1 MARLVVEPLV
11 REAEGERCVGEGSHV
26 ADPEGVPEATAGERH
41 VRRAAHLAMAMAR
54 GWGWGWGL
62 GLGLGLWRQVS
73 RTARARSTCGARH
86 TWSGSGSGLGRAAD
100 LREGCAR
107 HVRGGDAEGCA
118 AGVEALRR
126 HAQLALAH
134 PRGVHATQHRPAGP
148 LRGRRHRRRRRFRR
162 RRRLCRRRLPLHG
175 AARLPVRQHGRG
187 GGGGVSPPVD
197 VGLRLLRVVE
207 G

>member
-73 RTARARSTCGARH
+73 RTARAVRAARGTPGRAQAQGWGARQTCAKAARATCGVAMPR
-86 TWSGSGSGLGRAAD
+86 
-100 LREGCAR
+100 
-107 HVRGGDAEGCA
+107 V
-118 AGVEALRR
+118 
-126 HAQLALAH
+126 AQQA
-134 PRGVHATQHRPAGP
+134 
-148 LRGRRHRRRRRFRR
+148 
-162 RRRLCRRRLPLHG
+162 
-175 AARLPVRQHGRG
+175 
-187 GGGGVSPPVD
+187 
-197 VGLRLLRVVE
+197 
-207 G
+207 